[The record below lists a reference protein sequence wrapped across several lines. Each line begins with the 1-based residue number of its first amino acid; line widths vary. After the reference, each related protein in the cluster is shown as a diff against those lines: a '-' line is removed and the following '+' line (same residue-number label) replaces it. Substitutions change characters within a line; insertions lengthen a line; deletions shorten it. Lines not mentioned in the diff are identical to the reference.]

1 MNFFQWYQDP
11 LTLWE
16 KVRLFFKRT
25 QTMIDPDFF
34 GSPHI
39 VKFKTLGGKIYVLD
53 ADPAR
58 LPGLSITDSI
68 RNTQRELDSLAA
80 QAKKYEVS
88 PIMTH
93 AKRKL

>member
-1 MNFFQWYQDP
+1 MNYFQWYQDP

-53 ADPAR
+53 AGP
-58 LPGLSITDSI
+58 LPGKSTPNSMLTEKDLVSLWVQA
-68 RNTQRELDSLAA
+68 RNRLRPRTTKSVQS
-80 QAKKYEVS
+80 
-88 PIMTH
+88 
-93 AKRKL
+93 